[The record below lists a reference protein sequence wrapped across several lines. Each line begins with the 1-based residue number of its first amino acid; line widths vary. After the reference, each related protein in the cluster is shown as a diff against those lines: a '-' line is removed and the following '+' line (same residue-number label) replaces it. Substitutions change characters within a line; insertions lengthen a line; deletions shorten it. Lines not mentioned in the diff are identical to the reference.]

1 MEKAE
6 DKKEEEIVAEDEAEI
21 IYPYDEADPNNR
33 TPPASDDE
41 SEFAPFG
48 ESSSAREIVKDIG
61 EVYPF
66 GPVPL
71 TNGTSIKRIRRLNDQ
86 MRKQAKADEM
96 IVKKIDRSD
105 LRIRMVGRDAM
116 SLDNAVR
123 ECQADISK
131 VISMME
137 SMSLEFDRVR
147 KESRRALELVE
158 WEAIARNVAMADDDV
173 KDDDVEDDDVE
184 DDDDMDDDAADPSD
198 PQSSEPCGSPLIEFP
213 LAEQPPTTSEE
224 GCHCQKKSEAT
235 ARKIALLSKVKKK
248 LSQMSQ
254 AAIAKLVIDEV
265 AKALAA
271 DHATRNTTGAGG
283 FDNIG
288 GAGAIELC
296 HWFER
301 IECTFRISE
310 CAGRNKVKFVAA
322 TLQDKSFINA
332 SLTHLFD
339 IEQERISTS
348 YEVELAD
355 GRIVST
361 NTVLKGCTLNLI
373 NHLFKIDLMFI
384 ELGTF
389 NVING
394 MDWLVAFDAV
404 IVCGKKEV
412 NIPVKNQMLMVKG
425 DSNSSRLKVISCIKA
440 RKYIK
445 RGCHLFLAHV
455 TKMEKSEK
463 RLEDVRIIHDFPK
476 VFPDDLSG
484 LPPSQQV
491 EFKID
496 LVPGAAPI
504 ARAPYH
510 LALLE
515 MKELSEQLK
524 ELLEKGFIRLSSSL
538 WGALLLFVKKKDG
551 SFRMCIDY
559 RDLNKFTVKNR
570 YPFLRIDDLF
580 YQLQGS
586 SVYSKIDL
594 RSGYHQLRVQ
604 EEDIPIT
611 AF

>member
-1 MEKAE
+1 
-6 DKKEEEIVAEDEAEI
+6 
-21 IYPYDEADPNNR
+21 
-33 TPPASDDE
+33 
-41 SEFAPFG
+41 
-48 ESSSAREIVKDIG
+48 
-61 EVYPF
+61 
-66 GPVPL
+66 
-71 TNGTSIKRIRRLNDQ
+71 
-86 MRKQAKADEM
+86 
-96 IVKKIDRSD
+96 
-105 LRIRMVGRDAM
+105 
-116 SLDNAVR
+116 
-123 ECQADISK
+123 
-131 VISMME
+131 
-137 SMSLEFDRVR
+137 
-147 KESRRALELVE
+147 
-158 WEAIARNVAMADDDV
+158 
-173 KDDDVEDDDVE
+173 
-184 DDDDMDDDAADPSD
+184 
-198 PQSSEPCGSPLIEFP
+198 
-213 LAEQPPTTSEE
+213 
-224 GCHCQKKSEAT
+224 
-235 ARKIALLSKVKKK
+235 
-248 LSQMSQ
+248 MSQ